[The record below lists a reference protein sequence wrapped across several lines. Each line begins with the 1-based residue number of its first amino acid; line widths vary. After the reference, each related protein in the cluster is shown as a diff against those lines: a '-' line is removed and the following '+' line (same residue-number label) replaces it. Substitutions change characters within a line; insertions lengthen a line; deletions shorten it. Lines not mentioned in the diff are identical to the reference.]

1 MNWIKFKQALLGV
14 LSINAL
20 SISAQDNIKENDGAL
35 TLPSLVSRT
44 LNSNYQIQVSKIQ
57 SQQAG
62 NLATRGQAGFFPQI
76 NANGSGAFSQN
87 NTKLEFA
94 GGLPDVERNGAVNT
108 SYGANVG
115 LNYTVF
121 NGFGRVYT
129 YRSLVQQ
136 SRLSQAQAKLVAEN
150 LVFEAINRYVNYQQ
164 ARLNAEIVKGNL
176 NISEERLRYTQEAV
190 ATGAKTQL
198 DLLSA
203 QLDLKNDSLLYMQS
217 NAAAEKE
224 RFAINVL
231 MGENPNMPLILSTEM
246 PIPVLE
252 EEAVLVEKVS
262 QNASSVLLAQLSKEL
277 SELQNNLAQSRKLPI
292 LNLSANYG
300 LLSSQNGAG
309 IILSQ
314 SNVGFNSSASLVVP
328 LFNGKQLTTAIKNSE
343 LDVKLRNYEYE
354 QAKLTAVQL
363 IYEAFADQRVLEIQI
378 QSLMQSVVVST
389 SALNRAKEAYS
400 TGQIRFNDLRTAQ
413 VNALQAESALISAR
427 MNLLRLRYSVKR
439 LCGELLD

>member
-44 LNSNYQIQVSKIQ
+44 LNSNYQIQVSQIQ

-164 ARLNAEIVKGNL
+164 ARLNAEIAKGNL

-190 ATGAKTQL
+190 VTGAKTQL
-198 DLLSA
+198 DLFSA

-277 SELQNNLAQSRKLPI
+277 SELQNNLAHSRKLPI

-389 SALNRAKEAYS
+389 RALKRAKEAYS

>member
-1 MNWIKFKQALLGV
+1 MNWIKFKQTCLLVLVTTAMGV
-14 LSINAL
+14 Q
-20 SISAQDNIKENDGAL
+20 AQDSLVGRVQAL
-35 TLPSLVSRT
+35 TLSNLVSRT
-44 LNSNYQIQVSKIQ
+44 LNSNYQIQVSQIQ
-57 SQQAG
+57 SQQVE

-108 SYGANVG
+108 SLGANIG
-115 LNYTVF
+115 LIYTIF
-121 NGFGRVYT
+121 NGFGRVYN

-136 SRLSQAQAKLVAEN
+136 SRLSQVQAKLLAEN
-150 LVFEAINRYVNYQQ
+150 LVFEAISRYVNFQQ
-164 ARLNAEIVKGNL
+164 ARLNADIAKGNL
-176 NISEERLRYTQEAV
+176 GISEERLRYTQESV

-203 QLDLKNDSLLYMQS
+203 QLDFKNDSLLWMQS
-217 NAAAEKE
+217 NVLAEKE

-231 MGENPNMPLILSTEM
+231 MGEDPNSPLDLSAEM
-246 PIPVLE
+246 PIPVLDN
-252 EEAVLVEKVS
+252 EATLVQKVT
-262 QNASSVLLAQLSKEL
+262 QNSSSVLLAQLSQEL
-277 SELQNNLAQSRKLPI
+277 SQLQNNLAQSRRLPTV
-292 LNLSANYG
+292 NVSANYG
-300 LLSSQNGAG
+300 LLTSQNGAG

-328 LFNGKQLTTAIKNSE
+328 LFNGKQLTSAIKNSE
-343 LDVKLRNYEYE
+343 LDVKLRTYEYE
-354 QAKLTAVQL
+354 QAKLTAAQL
-363 IYEAFADQRVLEIQI
+363 IYEALADQRVLETQI
-378 QSLMQSVVVST
+378 QTLSQSIDVST
-389 SALNRAKEAYS
+389 RALSRAKEAYS

-413 VNALQAESALISAR
+413 VNALQAEYALISAR

>member
-44 LNSNYQIQVSKIQ
+44 LNSNYQIQVSQIQ

-164 ARLNAEIVKGNL
+164 ARLNAEIAIGNL

-389 SALNRAKEAYS
+389 RALNRAKEAYS

>member
-44 LNSNYQIQVSKIQ
+44 LNSNYQIQVSQIQ

-164 ARLNAEIVKGNL
+164 ARLNAEIAKGNL

-389 SALNRAKEAYS
+389 RALNRAKEAYS

-413 VNALQAESALISAR
+413 INALQAESALISAR

>member
-1 MNWIKFKQALLGV
+1 MNWIKFKKVFLGV
-14 LSINAL
+14 LLTSAVGL
-20 SISAQDNIKENDGAL
+20 RAQDSLKDNSGSL
-35 TLPSLVSRT
+35 TLASLVSRT
-44 LNSNYQIQVSKIQ
+44 LNSNYQIQVSQIQ
-57 SQQAG
+57 SEQAG

-108 SYGANVG
+108 SYGANIG

-136 SRLSQAQAKLVAEN
+136 SRLSRAQAKLVAEN
-150 LVFEAINRYVNYQQ
+150 LIFEAINRYVNYQQ
-164 ARLNAEIVKGNL
+164 ARLNAEIAKGNL
-176 NISEERLRYTQEAV
+176 NISEERLRYTQEAFS
-190 ATGAKTQL
+190 TGSKTQL

-217 NAAAEKE
+217 NAAVEKE
-224 RFAINVL
+224 GFALNVL
-231 MGENPNMPLILSTEM
+231 MGEAPNLPLTLSTEM

-252 EEAVLVEKVS
+252 DEAILVEKVS
-262 QNASSVLLAQLSKEL
+262 KNASSVLLAQLSKEL
-277 SELQNNLAQSRKLPI
+277 SELQNNIANSRKLPA
-292 LNLSANYG
+292 LNVSANYG

-309 IILSQ
+309 IILAQ

-343 LDVKLRNYEYE
+343 LDVKLRTYEYE
-354 QAKLTAVQL
+354 QAKLTATQL
-363 IYEAFADQRVLEIQI
+363 IYEAFADQRVLETQI
-378 QSLMQSVVVST
+378 QTLMQSVAVS
-389 SALNRAKEAYS
+389 SKALNRAKEAYA